1 MKQRFLAYFFFVLG
15 FLTVTFFRHYKG
27 DLIPNSFLFW
37 LVGLIMFGIG
47 FWLLRN
53 TPSSE
58 VQSHQK
64 RLMEAIRDIKENGE
78 KIMVDLTQCELK
90 EHSYVEEREKN
101 NGSDNIM
108 LHAIEINMYGWG
120 AISAYDIQK
129 PEQVQVNQ
137 TVIIFSR
144 DNSRTG
150 HTDRFVS
157 RVIPRDKVT
166 LGFYL
171 IQQKQTTLYVD
182 KSNPARYYF
191 DLDFLAS

>member
-1 MKQRFLAYFFFVLG
+1 
-15 FLTVTFFRHYKG
+15 
-27 DLIPNSFLFW
+27 
-37 LVGLIMFGIG
+37 MFGIG
-47 FWLLRN
+47 FWLLRS
-53 TPSSE
+53 TPTAN

-64 RLMEAIRDIKENGE
+64 RLMEAVRDIKENGE
-78 KIMVDLTQCELK
+78 KILVDLTSCELK
-90 EHSYVEEREKN
+90 EHSYVEEREKS
-101 NGSDNIM
+101 NGSDNAM
-108 LHAIEINMYGWG
+108 LHAIEIHMYGWS
-120 AISAYDIQK
+120 AISVYDLKK

-150 HTDRFVS
+150 QTDRFVS

-171 IQQKQTTLYVD
+171 DQQKQTTLYVD

-191 DLDFLAS
+191 DLDFLTS